1 MNEKQLKEVNKIWKK
16 LYEKDIA
23 DILNKPL
30 WKYKLEKKFWEIVN
44 LFRK

>member
-30 WKYKLEKKFWEIVN
+30 WKYKLEKVFGK
-44 LFRK
+44 